1 MSTSS
6 RTPNVKKSGFA
17 DLPTTDAVSKKE
29 LILHAAFRLL
39 MEKGYK
45 NTSYSDI
52 AYESNCTRALVQYY
66 YPKKDYF
73 ITAFVDRLLEAV
85 DEQVRSRG
93 LMTGSCFADFSITGH
108 LYFNFL
114 LANERLRP
122 LALDLIAYRETSLI
136 NIERMEAWQH
146 HYPELDDLDDAL
158 VLDAVLFA
166 AGGAHELIYHH
177 LMHDTPIDLHL
188 LLARTISSYALLLG
202 FGQET
207 VDDLLKRPPLDNA
220 VINEANAELLRIMSV

>member
-6 RTPNVKKSGFA
+6 RTPNVKKSGLA

-52 AYESNCTRALVQYY
+52 AYESNCTRALVQYH

-93 LMTGSCFADFSITGH
+93 LMTGSCFTDFSITGH

-114 LANERLRP
+114 LANEGLRP
-122 LALDLIAYRETSLI
+122 LALDLIEASLI
-136 NIERMEAWQH
+136 VIERMEAWQH
-146 HYPELDDLDDAL
+146 RYPELDDLDDAL
-158 VLDAVLFA
+158 ILDAVLCA
-166 AGGAHELIYHH
+166 VGGAHELIYHH
-177 LMHDTPIDLHL
+177 LMHDIPIDLHL

-220 VINEANAELLRIMSV
+220 VIDEANAELLRIMSV